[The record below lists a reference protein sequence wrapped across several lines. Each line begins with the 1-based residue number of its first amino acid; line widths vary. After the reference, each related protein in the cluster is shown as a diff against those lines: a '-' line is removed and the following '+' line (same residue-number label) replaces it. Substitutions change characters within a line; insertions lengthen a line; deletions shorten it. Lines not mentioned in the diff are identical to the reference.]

1 MPAVRTVA
9 VAWLLTLAPALAVA
23 QASAPAAHPAHPPDL
38 PDPLNAAA
46 PVPPLPDIAPLAGYV
61 PYQSPKVSPWRQSN
75 ADVTPGAAPAADPHA
90 GHHMPQG
97 TRAAPASAPAAGQ
110 VGQSGH
116 AGHHAH

>member
-23 QASAPAAHPAHPPDL
+23 QASAP
-38 PDPLNAAA
+38 
-46 PVPPLPDIAPLAGYV
+46 
-61 PYQSPKVSPWRQSN
+61 
-75 ADVTPGAAPAADPHA
+75 A